1 MMYWA
6 KLLIKIFFSFTSKV
20 QYPLLGFKKI
30 RRAALVTLTLTLTVA
45 VLMTTKTCIWSLM
58 THQMKNRQI
67 VRWLITM

>member
-6 KLLIKIFFSFTSKV
+6 KLLTKIFFSFTSKV

-30 RRAALVTLTLTLTVA
+30 RRAALVTLTLTVA